1 MKVNQQPA
9 AEQGIYNFPASS
21 SLLSMIKTKIT
32 YRNLTHLETLRTQIK
47 SIHELNLPG
56 LNGDND
62 HEGQKSQHEFDN
74 RPHSI

>member
-21 SLLSMIKTKIT
+21 SLLSMITTKLT
-32 YRNLTHLETLRTQIK
+32 YSNLTHLETLRTQIK

-62 HEGQKSQHEFDN
+62 HEEHEHEFDN